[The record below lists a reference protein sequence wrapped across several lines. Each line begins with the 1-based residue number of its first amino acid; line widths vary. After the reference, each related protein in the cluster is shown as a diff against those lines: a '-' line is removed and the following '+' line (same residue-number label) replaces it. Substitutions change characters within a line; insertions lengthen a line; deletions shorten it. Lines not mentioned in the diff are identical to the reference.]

1 MTAHTDVQIINGPNG
16 APAYVVIPYADYI
29 ASHPESDLIPHDVVG
44 MVVNDGL
51 TMVAAWRKY
60 LGKTQAEVA
69 NAIGVSQSAYAQ
81 METSNRPRKATLEKI
96 SAALGVNVDQLSE

>member
-44 MVVNDGL
+44 MVVKAPVFL
-51 TMVAAWRKY
+51 
-60 LGKTQAEVA
+60 
-69 NAIGVSQSAYAQ
+69 SAYAARKLRV
-81 METSNRPRKATLEKI
+81 SHCAPGALRRPP
-96 SAALGVNVDQLSE
+96 